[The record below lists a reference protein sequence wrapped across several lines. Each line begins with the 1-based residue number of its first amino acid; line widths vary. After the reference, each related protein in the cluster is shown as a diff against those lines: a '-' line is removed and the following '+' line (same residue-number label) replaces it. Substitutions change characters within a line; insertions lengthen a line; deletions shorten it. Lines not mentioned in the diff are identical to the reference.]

1 MSTLAYS
8 LMAAAGGAGGEDSFV
23 GVIGGST
30 GISTNSIYP
39 IFYNNSSSFGRFAVD
54 WNSYRGGGIWSGSD
68 GNIMFGG
75 TAYSYQNSA
84 AGGNFACGQAKLNNA
99 SSIDPLTIE
108 NNHVQF
114 CPPKQPNGNFNVVTN
129 PDHWSPIGLDSVGNT
144 IHLIGYGST
153 LTSAIVKFPD
163 NTVVNGNSAT
173 NIKSRWWTN
182 HSPYGGIRDWKT
194 GDDRFIT
201 FGRSDAISGSHTEV
215 MKWDMNNT
223 GTGTPDLSWA
233 KTNSMLNSS
242 GAVQWSAW
250 NCGDTDT
257 SGNIYAG
264 GSIDNNPRQPLL
276 GKYNSSG
283 AVQWLKEAKFGN
295 GQPYNYGSQTGLS
308 NIKCSK
314 DGTHLYALQSVF
326 AMQYTTWDSIS
337 NSSRKTILTKIN
349 PSNGTVLWHRGLRG
363 ISNGDWESGETGLA
377 VDNDGNAYMTVFSE
391 QDYKLDANAT
401 NDDYVLIKVNSSGVM
416 QWANVVKGTP
426 LNNQAV
432 ASTAMGTTDNR
443 RGGFHQQITISKE
456 GEGDNILCSTTGNQF
471 NNRSTLG
478 FMSVPQDGSGVKASH
493 SDTFTFSLPAGNLTG
508 STYYKATALEARG
521 LVTLSTLQYN
531 TVTVNA
537 NSYTTPSNS
546 VGASNSSNSYA
557 TSNSYGSMIRRDL
570 IEL

>member
-23 GVIGGST
+23 GVIGGNT
-30 GISTNSIYP
+30 GVSTNSIYP
-39 IFYNNSSSFGRFAVD
+39 MFYNSTSSFGRFAVD
-54 WNSYRGGGIWSGSD
+54 WNSYRGGGIWSGAD
-68 GNIMFGG
+68 GNIMFG
-75 TAYSYQNSA
+75 TVAYSYQNSA
-84 AGGNFACGQAKLNNA
+84 ATGNFSCGQAKLNNA

-114 CPPKQPNGNFNVVTN
+114 CPPKQPNGNFNILSN
-129 PDHWSPIGLDSVGNT
+129 PDHWSPIGLDSAGNT

-153 LTSAIVKFPD
+153 LSSAIVKFPD
-163 NTVVNGNSAT
+163 NAVVNGSSAT
-173 NIKSRWWTN
+173 NVKTVWWTN
-182 HSPYGGIRDWKT
+182 DGPYAGVRDWKT

-201 FGRSDAISGSHTEV
+201 FGSSDAVAGNHNQI

-223 GTGTPDLSWA
+223 GTGQPDLSFA
-233 KTNSMLNSS
+233 KTNSILNSGS
-242 GAVQWSAW
+242 AVQWSVW

-257 SGNIYAG
+257 DGNIYAG

-276 GKYNSSG
+276 GKYDYG
-283 AVQWLKEAKFGN
+283 GDVLWLKESKFGN

-326 AMQYTTWDSIS
+326 AMQYTTWDGIS
-337 NSSRKTILTKIN
+337 NTSRKTILTKIN

-363 ISNGDWESGETGLA
+363 IADGDWQSGETGLA

-391 QDYKLDANAT
+391 QDNKLDANCADT
-401 NDDYVLIKVNSSGVM
+401 DYVLIKVNSSGVM
-416 QWANVVKGTP
+416 QWANVVKADP

-432 ASTAMGTTDNR
+432 AASAMGTTDNR

-456 GEGDNILCSTTGNQF
+456 GEGDNILLSASGRAENDR
-471 NNRSTLG
+471 NVLG
-478 FMSVPQDGSGVKASH
+478 FLSVPQDGSGVKSGY
-493 SDTFTFSLPAGNLTG
+493 SDTFTFSLPAGNLTA
-508 STYYKATALEARG
+508 SSYYKATALEARG
-521 LVTLSTLQYN
+521 LVTLSTLQYD
-531 TVTVNA
+531 TVTVQT

-557 TSNSYGSMIRRDL
+557 TSNSYSSMIRRDL

>member
-8 LMAAAGGAGGEDSFV
+8 LMAAAGSAGGEDSFV
-23 GVIGGST
+23 GVIGGDT

-39 IFYNNSSSFGRFAVD
+39 MLYNNSSSFGKFSVD
-54 WNSYRGGGIWSGSD
+54 WNAYRGGGIWSGSD

-75 TAYSYQNSA
+75 TAYAYQNSA
-84 AGGNFACGQAKLNNA
+84 ASGDFACGQAKLNNT
-99 SSIDPLTIE
+99 SSIDPLAIE
-108 NNHVQF
+108 LNHVQF
-114 CPPKQPNGNFNVVTN
+114 LPPKKPNGSYNIISN
-129 PDHWSPIGLDSVGNT
+129 PDHWSPLGIDSVGNT
-144 IHLIGYGST
+144 IHMIGYGST

-163 NTVVNGNSAT
+163 NAVVNGTGAT
-173 NIKSRWWTN
+173 DVETRWWTD
-182 HSPYGGIRDWKT
+182 HSAFGGIRDWET
-194 GDDRFIT
+194 GSDSFIT
-201 FGRSDAISGSHTEV
+201 FGRSDAVAGSNTEV
-215 MKWDMNNT
+215 MKWDMNNP
-223 GTGTPDLSWA
+223 TGTPSLTWA
-233 KTNSMLNSS
+233 KTNKLLNSS
-242 GAVQWSAW
+242 SAVQTTVW

-257 SGNIYAG
+257 SGNIYTG
-264 GSIDNNPRQPLL
+264 GHIANNPTQPLL
-276 GKYNSSG
+276 GKFNTSG
-283 AVQWLKEAKFGN
+283 NVQWLKEARFGN
-295 GQPYNYGSQTGLS
+295 GQPYNYGSNTGLS

-326 AMQYTTWDSIS
+326 AMQYSSWDSIS
-337 NSSRKTILTKIN
+337 TSSRKTILTKIN

-363 ISNGDWESGETGLA
+363 IANGDWESVETGLA
-377 VDNDGNAYMTVFSE
+377 VDNDGNAYFTVSSK

-416 QWANVVKGTP
+416 QWANVVKGAP
-426 LNNQAV
+426 LNNQQV
-432 ASTAMGTTDNR
+432 ATTATGTTDNR

-478 FMSVPQDGSGVKASH
+478 FMSVPQDGSGVKSSY
-493 SDTFTFSLPAGNLTG
+493 SDTFTFTLPAGNITG

-521 LVTLSTLQYN
+521 LQTLSTLQYD

-537 NSYTTPSNS
+537 SSSTTPSNS

-557 TSNSYGSMIRRDL
+557 TSNSSASKIRRDL